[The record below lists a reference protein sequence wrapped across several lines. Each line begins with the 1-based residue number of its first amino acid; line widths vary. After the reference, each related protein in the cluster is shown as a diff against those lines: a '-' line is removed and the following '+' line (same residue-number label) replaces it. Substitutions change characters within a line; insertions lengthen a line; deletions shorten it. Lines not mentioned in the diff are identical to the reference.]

1 MYRLVPLLAGFLF
14 LGSIEVYAQSPS
26 PDTKQR
32 VRTLINL
39 LDYIGKDYSNAVQEG
54 EVINDFEYR
63 EMRNFSQQ
71 VADLHGQLEGTIDRP
86 AFSDLSEPIGKLQ
99 GVIDDTS
106 AGNEVNRLTGRLR
119 SGIVALG
126 LVRVTPQ
133 SWPDLESGQR
143 IFEQRCQSCHGAR
156 GDGDGPLADQLD
168 PPPTNFLD
176 TANTD
181 GMSPVQ
187 AYHTVKLG
195 LEGTSMRA
203 FSELSEQ
210 EVWDVAFYLNALS
223 YSDSMPDSLRS
234 RIRAAVEDTASL
246 RTVSL
251 MSNEE
256 WKNLFRSK
264 NIDPDQGLAVVRGL
278 TSDPASVS
286 TENTLAQALTLLDQA
301 GSAYSQGNE
310 DRALNFALD
319 AYLEGVEPVESRI
332 RASDAGMVRKLESEM
347 LSVRSAIQNGED
359 PSSLDEQI
367 QSASRTVE
375 EARQLLTRQDQ
386 TFWMNFILAGSILLR
401 EGLEAFLIIMVIL
414 NVLRSVDAEYPAR
427 YVHGGWIAAIFA
439 GIGGWFLLQSLIDF
453 SSLQRELMEAIGA
466 GIAVV
471 LLLYIGFWLH
481 SKSHVQ
487 QWKRFISERVNNLLS
502 SRNLWGLAFLS
513 FVVVFR
519 EAFESILFLSS
530 IQLESPGGGAGIFAA
545 LVTVTLIIAGIG
557 FVFTKV
563 SRNIPIRQVFRYS
576 SLMLA
581 VLAVI
586 LVGKGIRS
594 LQEAG
599 YMNIESLA
607 ANWSI
612 PTLGIYAT
620 WPTLLAQISVL
631 AIIFGLWHY
640 SNRLA
645 KQQYKKAVS

>member
-1 MYRLVPLLAGFLF
+1 MYRSVPILISLLLLGFT
-14 LGSIEVYAQSPS
+14 EVYSQSSS
-26 PDTKQR
+26 PDTKQK

-39 LDYIGKDYSNAVQEG
+39 LDYIGKDYSNAVQDG

-63 EMRNFSQQ
+63 EMRNFSRQ
-71 VADLHGQLEGTIDRP
+71 VANLHGQLEKTIDRP
-86 AFSDLSEPIGKLQ
+86 AFSDLSGHIENLQ
-99 GVIDDTS
+99 RVIDDKS
-106 AGNEVNRLTGRLR
+106 PRSEVNKLTDRLR
-119 SGIVALG
+119 SGILALG
-126 LVRVTPQ
+126 LVRVTPLN
-133 SWPDLESGQR
+133 WPDLKRGQR
-143 IFEQRCQSCHGAR
+143 IFEKRCQSCHGI
-156 GDGDGPLADQLD
+156 GGNGDGPLADQLN
-168 PPPTNFLD
+168 PRPTNFLD

-203 FSELSEQ
+203 FSELSDQ
-210 EVWDVAFYLNALS
+210 QVWDVSFYLNSLS
-223 YSDSMPDSLRS
+223 YTGGMPDSVRS
-234 RIRAAVEDTASL
+234 RIKEAMEDTVSL

-264 NIDPDQGLAVVRGL
+264 DINPEQGLAVVRGL
-278 TSDPASVS
+278 TSNPASGS
-286 TENTLAQALTLLDQA
+286 SENSLDQALALLDQA

-310 DRALNFALD
+310 GRALNFALD
-319 AYLEGVEPVESRI
+319 AYLDGVEPVESRI
-332 RASDAGMVRKLESEM
+332 RAMDAGLVRKLESEM

-359 PSSLDEQI
+359 PSRLNEQI
-367 QSASRTVE
+367 RSASRTVE
-375 EARQLLTRQDQ
+375 EARQLLTRQKQ

-427 YVHGGWIAAIFA
+427 YVHGGWITATFA

-466 GIAVV
+466 GIAVM

-481 SKSHVQ
+481 SKSHAQ
-487 QWKRFISERVNNLLS
+487 QWKQFISERVNNLMDS
-502 SRNLWGLAFLS
+502 QNLWGLALLS
-513 FVVVFR
+513 FIVVFR

-545 LVTVTLIIAGIG
+545 LVTVALIIAGIG
-557 FVFTKV
+557 FVFNRI

-576 SLMLA
+576 SFMLA

-586 LVGKGIRS
+586 LIGKGVRS

-599 YMNIESLA
+599 YVNIESLA

-631 AIIFGLWHY
+631 VIISALWRY
-640 SNRLA
+640 SHRLA
-645 KQQYKKAVS
+645 K